1 MSLKDKLVLS
11 IESLQGFSMTVIERY
26 MSSIGRLEDGTPLT
40 ETLYSVVKLESGM
53 YGLFE
58 GESEYFS
65 VSSEKCLDVC
75 SEEYWE
81 DDCDKSIHKWLSF
94 HLLSVEDEVSILQ
107 EEMRQIRESLSTVH
121 GIRRR
126 LIDARIK

>member
-1 MSLKDKLVLS
+1 M
-11 IESLQGFSMTVIERY
+11 IVIARH
-26 MSSIGRLEDGTPLT
+26 MNSVGNLEDGTPLT

-75 SEEYWE
+75 SEEYWGY
-81 DDCDKSIHKWLSF
+81 DCDKSIHK
-94 HLLSVEDEVSILQ
+94 
-107 EEMRQIRESLSTVH
+107 
-121 GIRRR
+121 
-126 LIDARIK
+126 

>member
-1 MSLKDKLVLS
+1 
-11 IESLQGFSMTVIERY
+11 MTVIAKY
-26 MSSIGRLEDGTPLT
+26 TNSIGRLEDGTPLT

-65 VSSEKCLDVC
+65 VSSERCLDVC

-81 DDCDKSIHKWLSF
+81 DDCNKAITKWLSF

-107 EEMRQIRESLSTVH
+107 EEMKQLQESLNTAN

>member
-1 MSLKDKLVLS
+1 
-11 IESLQGFSMTVIERY
+11 MTVIARHV
-26 MSSIGRLEDGTPLT
+26 SSIGRLEDGTPLT

-58 GESEYFS
+58 GESDYFS
-65 VSSEKCLDVC
+65 VSNERCLDVC
-75 SEEYWE
+75 NQEYW
-81 DDCDKSIHKWLSF
+81 DDACNKSITKWLSF
-94 HLLSVEDEVSILQ
+94 HLLSVEDEVTILQ
-107 EEMRQIRESLSTVH
+107 EEMKQLQESLNTVN

>member
-1 MSLKDKLVLS
+1 
-11 IESLQGFSMTVIERY
+11 MTVIARHTN
-26 MSSIGRLEDGTPLT
+26 SLGRLEDGTPLT

-58 GESEYFS
+58 GESEDFS

-75 SEEYWE
+75 SEEYWG

-94 HLLSVEDEVSILQ
+94 HLLSVEDEVLILQ
-107 EEMRQIRESLSTVH
+107 EEMKQIRESLDTVN

>member
-1 MSLKDKLVLS
+1 
-11 IESLQGFSMTVIERY
+11 MTVIERY
-26 MSSIGRLEDGTPLT
+26 TNSIGRLEDDTPLT

-65 VSSEKCLDVC
+65 VSSERCLDVC

-81 DDCDKSIHKWLSF
+81 DYCDKAINKWLIF
-94 HLLSVEDEVSILQ
+94 HLLSVEGEVSTVQ
-107 EEMRQIRESLSTVH
+107 EEMKQLQESLNTVN